1 MPDFYTTAQWSRRL
15 HQEWNILSFMVWLHR
30 ENRGEIQDN
39 LGISG
44 SQGLVTVLKEQKIKH
59 LDESKLFLIE
69 M

>member
-1 MPDFYTTAQWSRRL
+1 
-15 HQEWNILSFMVWLHR
+15 MVWLHR

-44 SQGLVTVLKEQKIKH
+44 SQGLITVLKEQKIKH